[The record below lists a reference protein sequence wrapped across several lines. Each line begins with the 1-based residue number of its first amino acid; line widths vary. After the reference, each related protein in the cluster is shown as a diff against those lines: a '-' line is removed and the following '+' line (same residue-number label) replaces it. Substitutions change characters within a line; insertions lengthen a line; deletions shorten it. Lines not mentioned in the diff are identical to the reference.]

1 MKLVTRIVSFEW
13 FAVCLIAC
21 VCAFSIKL
29 LSESSS
35 QHVNLGKMHSKQR
48 KQLSQFSA
56 TLNHFAITEAR
67 TRLQQAGSEELSAAK
82 EKLKKQLINLPK
94 ISTSADVLTPLQ
106 KTILSTREYLEKK
119 ETLEAVVKGLQ
130 ITSQALETNQQ
141 AEISKASEPADSGIT
156 LISIVG
162 AVVILISLVLSA
174 QSSRNIGQPL
184 ETLHRTVL
192 DLIEPQNAHRRVPD
206 GPYDPNLRELGK
218 AINKLAQRLENA
230 ERAAANPD
238 TLMLTA
244 ASFVTEHLEAA
255 WVITDLSGRPCLSNA
270 AARELLNAYSD
281 EQLAIKKRIQSVD
294 NADLGNNPS
303 DISVLADST
312 GTRVGFAMSLHA
324 PKSV

>member
-35 QHVNLGKMHSKQR
+35 QHVILSQEHSQQR
-48 KQLSQFSA
+48 ENLSQFSA
-56 TLNHFAITEAR
+56 ALQHYAITEAR
-67 TRLQQAGSEELSAAK
+67 TRLQQAGPEELSAAK
-82 EKLKKQLINLPK
+82 EKLKEMIASLPQ
-94 ISTSADVLTPLQ
+94 TSSDEKVQAHLEASAS
-106 KTILSTREYLEKK
+106 KTRAYVSKK
-119 ETLEAVVKGLQ
+119 ETLDAVIEELQ
-130 ITSQALETNQQ
+130 SAARALEEVHQ
-141 AEISKASEPADSGIT
+141 AEISQATEPANSGIT

-162 AVVILISLVLSA
+162 AIVILVSLVLSA

-192 DLIEPQNAHRRVPD
+192 DLIEPENAHRRVPD
-206 GPYDPNLRELGK
+206 GPYDPNLRELGR
-218 AINKLAQRLENA
+218 AINKLAKRLEAA

-270 AARELLNAYSD
+270 AARKLLNSYSL
-281 EQLAIKKRIQSVD
+281 EELAVLSRIQSMD
-294 NADLGNNPS
+294 TDESRNS
-303 DISVLADST
+303 EKSISVLVDSA
-312 GTRVGFAMSLHA
+312 GKRVGFAMILRT
-324 PKSV
+324 PKTV